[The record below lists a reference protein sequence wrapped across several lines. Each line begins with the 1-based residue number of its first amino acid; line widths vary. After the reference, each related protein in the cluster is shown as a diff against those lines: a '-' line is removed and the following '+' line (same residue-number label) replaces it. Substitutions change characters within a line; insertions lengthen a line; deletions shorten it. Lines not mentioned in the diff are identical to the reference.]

1 MSETT
6 EKCSPAYIDW
16 AMKKYGNKGTKRDQL
31 LFRYG
36 LMFGGDGI
44 ALNCM
49 PPEDYA
55 RLEEIVEECIATGKP
70 YDSYMPY
77 PDDENILVD
86 Y

>member
-1 MSETT
+1 
-6 EKCSPAYIDW
+6 
-16 AMKKYGNKGTKRDQL
+16 
-31 LFRYG
+31 
-36 LMFGGDGI
+36 
-44 ALNCM
+44 M

-70 YDSYMPY
+70 YDNYMPY

>member
-1 MSETT
+1 MSDTT

-31 LFRYG
+31 LLKYG
-36 LMFGGDGI
+36 LAFGGEGI
-44 ALNCM
+44 ALNCV
-49 PPEDYA
+49 PPEDLA

-70 YDSYMPY
+70 YDNYRPY

>member
-1 MSETT
+1 MTKT
-6 EKCSPAYIDW
+6 EKTKRFTCEQLCAIMEPYID
-16 AMKKYGNKGTKRDQL
+16 K
-31 LFRYG
+31 FCES
-36 LMFGGDGI
+36 I
-44 ALNCM
+44 SVNCM

-70 YDSYMPY
+70 YDNYMPV